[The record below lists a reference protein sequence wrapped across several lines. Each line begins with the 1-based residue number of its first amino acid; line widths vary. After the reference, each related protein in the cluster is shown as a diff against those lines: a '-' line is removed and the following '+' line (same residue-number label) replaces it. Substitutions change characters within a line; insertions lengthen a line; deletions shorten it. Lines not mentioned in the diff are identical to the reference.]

1 LGFFGHYT
9 ISSNSVVL
17 YTSDPISPPG
27 LNVFTSIALSRFNIA
42 PPDPWYAVAGIYRWE
57 SYDAGGNT
65 VTHEVGGDYVSTNS
79 AFIPNCRS
87 VTYALVTA
95 YPDFA
100 TAQVSLSTY

>member
-1 LGFFGHYT
+1 M
-9 ISSNSVVL
+9 
-17 YTSDPISPPG
+17 YTSDPIGPG
-27 LNVFTSIALSRFNIA
+27 FNVFTSIALSRFNIA

-57 SYDAGGNT
+57 SYDAGGNP
-65 VTHEVGGDYVSTNS
+65 VTHEVGGDWVRQNS

-100 TAQVSLSTY
+100 TAQVSLATY